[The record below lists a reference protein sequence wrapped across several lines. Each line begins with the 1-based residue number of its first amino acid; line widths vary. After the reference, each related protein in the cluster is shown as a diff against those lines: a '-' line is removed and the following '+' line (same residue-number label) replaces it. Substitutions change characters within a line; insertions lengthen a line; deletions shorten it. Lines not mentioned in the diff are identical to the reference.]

1 MSMGNYRFITH
12 VSAAKA
18 DEIGDLALRDDAIA
32 CEFGTNIVRD
42 LLTSAPSEHVGWT
55 LEIREG
61 TRAVATIPFKTDA
74 LCDQ

>member
-1 MSMGNYRFITH
+1 MSKYRFITRI
-12 VSAAKA
+12 STSQA
-18 DEIGDLALRDDAIA
+18 DELGDLALKDDAIA

-42 LLTSAPSEHVGWT
+42 LITSAPSERVGWT

-61 TRAVATIPFKTDA
+61 QRAVATIPFKTDA